1 MRVYASYLSR
11 IEDNSEISSYYQAE
25 CYMYITYYLK
35 RKLVTRIFNYGSCIL
50 SQTILLLG
58 ILILPASA
66 SQIWEGTGRII
77 SGIGEGGSVEL
88 QLEFDGEIVRSLS
101 GPPLDGIIN
110 TEPSL
115 NGVIK
120 TKNATWQIER
130 CGEDLCVNLQQ
141 YNPKQTVFYRLQPKK

>member
-1 MRVYASYLSR
+1 
-11 IEDNSEISSYYQAE
+11 
-25 CYMYITYYLK
+25 MYIIYYLK
-35 RKLVTRIFNYGSCIL
+35 RKLVTRISNYGSCIL
-50 SQTILLLG
+50 SQTILLLV
-58 ILILPASA
+58 ILILPASV

-88 QLEFDGEIVRSLS
+88 QLEFDGEIVKSLS

-110 TEPSL
+110 TKPSL

-120 TKNATWQIER
+120 TKTATWQIER

-141 YNPKQTVFYRLQPKK
+141 DNPKQTVFYRLQPKK

>member
-1 MRVYASYLSR
+1 MH
-11 IEDNSEISSYYQAE
+11 II
-25 CYMYITYYLK
+25 YYLK
-35 RKLVTRIFNYGSCIL
+35 RNLVTRISSYRSCVL
-50 SQTILLLG
+50 YQTILLLG

-77 SGIGEGGSVEL
+77 SGTGEGGSVEL
-88 QLEFDGEIVRSLS
+88 QLEFDGEVVKSLS
-101 GPPLDGIIN
+101 GPPLDGRIN

-120 TKNATWQIER
+120 TKTATWQIER

>member
-1 MRVYASYLSR
+1 M
-11 IEDNSEISSYYQAE
+11 
-25 CYMYITYYLK
+25 
-35 RKLVTRIFNYGSCIL
+35 
-50 SQTILLLG
+50 LG

-66 SQIWEGTGRII
+66 SQIWQGTGRII

-88 QLEFDGEIVRSLS
+88 QLEFDGEVVKSLS
-101 GPPLDGIIN
+101 GPPLDGRIN

-120 TKNATWQIER
+120 TNTATWQIER